1 MLHKLLSGV
10 IFFLNVWYNIEN
22 SISGKCL
29 YLVNLPKHGTI
40 SKPVLSICSNAKT
53 VTLFT
58 CSSGPKEGVAL
69 ANGVV
74 VNGGVKK
81 NNENKRRVT
90 RMILVVIAV
99 FAVCWS
105 PLQLVLVLDRF
116 GAYDITSTA
125 HHIFKVNI
133 SLHKS
138 VYQKGQS

>member
-1 MLHKLLSGV
+1 MANNG
-10 IFFLNVWYNIEN
+10 
-22 SISGKCL
+22 
-29 YLVNLPKHGTI
+29 
-40 SKPVLSICSNAKT
+40 
-53 VTLFT
+53 
-58 CSSGPKEGVAL
+58 
-69 ANGVV
+69 NGVV
-74 VNGGVKK
+74 VNGGIKK

-133 SLHKS
+133 FFT
-138 VYQKGQS
+138 

>member
-1 MLHKLLSGV
+1 MK
-10 IFFLNVWYNIEN
+10 Y
-22 SISGKCL
+22 L
-29 YLVNLPKHGTI
+29 YLVHLPKHGTI
-40 SKPVLSICSNAKT
+40 SKSVLSICFNAKT
-53 VTLFT
+53 VTWFT
-58 CSSGPKEGVAL
+58 CSSGPKECVAL
-69 ANGVV
+69 ANNGNGVV

-116 GAYDITSTA
+116 GTYDITSTA

-133 SLHKS
+133 FLT
-138 VYQKGQS
+138 